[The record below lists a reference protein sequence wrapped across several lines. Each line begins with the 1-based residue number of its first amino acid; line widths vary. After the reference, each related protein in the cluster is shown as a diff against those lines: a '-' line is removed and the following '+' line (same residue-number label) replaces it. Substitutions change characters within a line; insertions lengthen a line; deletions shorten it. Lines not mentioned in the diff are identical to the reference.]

1 MNATAVEKITPLKT
15 EPSNRERRVLP
26 PSLGFLV
33 KWGLFALVGIGV
45 VLSVVLGLVQKW
57 LWMRQLDYQGI
68 FWTLLSVKWGI
79 FAVTLILVSAKV
91 SLSHAAISAPQ
102 LLDCEALLASL

>member
-57 LWMRQLDYQGI
+57 LWMRQLDYQAYSGR
-68 FWTLLSVKWGI
+68 F
-79 FAVTLILVSAKV
+79 
-91 SLSHAAISAPQ
+91 SLSSGEYSQ
-102 LLDCEALLASL
+102 LP